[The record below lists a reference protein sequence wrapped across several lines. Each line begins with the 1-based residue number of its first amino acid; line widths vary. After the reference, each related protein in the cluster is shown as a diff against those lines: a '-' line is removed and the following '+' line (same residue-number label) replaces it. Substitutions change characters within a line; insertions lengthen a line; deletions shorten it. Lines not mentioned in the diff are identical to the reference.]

1 MPLFRKVAL
10 VFKTRLEENQ
20 RILAAISKF
29 NRFHENWSAF
39 VDDQAVSQQDPTWLL
54 NQHWDGVITRHSTAE
69 LIQGCVEKNIPVV
82 DLTDGPRFNQSVP
95 KLRPDNW
102 AIGHQGAEYFIEKG
116 YQHFAFCGFSS
127 ETWAQDRENGF
138 KEALE
143 LAGRT
148 FQSFDSSYPQVN
160 EPDWEQKEELKI
172 CEWLDSLPQPLA
184 MMCCND
190 LRALQALH
198 ACRQLDLRVPEEV
211 AILGVNNETV
221 RCELSNP
228 QLSSIPVNTDYY
240 GQVAAQYLTDLMNGV
255 SVSKM
260 EQLIDP
266 LEVVTRRST
275 DMFSIDDK
283 HVAEALHIIKNNACE
298 GITVD
303 AIVGQV
309 PVSRSILERRFR
321 KHIGRSPQEE
331 IRSVQIQKIKQLLKE
346 TNYTLAHIAE
356 IAGFDHPEYMSVVFK
371 KQLKMTPIQ
380 YRKKVAV
387 SYE

>member
-1 MPLFRKVAL
+1 MPQFRKVAL

-39 VDDQAVSQQDPTWLL
+39 VDDQAVSQQDPSWLL
-54 NQHWDGVITRHSTAE
+54 NQSWDGIITRHSTSE
-69 LIQGCVEKNIPVV
+69 FLEGCIKQSIPVV
-82 DLTDGPRFNQSVP
+82 DLTDGPRFDRTVP
-95 KLRPDNW
+95 KFRPDNR
-102 AIGHQGAEYFIEKG
+102 AIGHMGAEYFIEKG

-127 ETWAQDRENGF
+127 ELWALDRENGF

-148 FQSFDSSYPQVN
+148 SQSFDSSYPKAN
-160 EPDWEQKEELKI
+160 EPDWEQKEEEKI
-172 CEWLDSLPQPLA
+172 RAWLDDLPQPLA
-184 MMCCND
+184 LMCCND
-190 LRALQALH
+190 LRALQVLH

-211 AILGVNNETV
+211 AILGVNNENV

-240 GQVAAQYLTDLMNGV
+240 GQVAAQCLTDLMNGE
-255 SVSKM
+255 SPDSLN
-260 EQLIDP
+260 QLIDP

-275 DMFSIDDK
+275 DMLSIDDK
-283 HVAEALHIIKNNACE
+283 HVAEALHIIKNSACE

-303 AIVGQV
+303 AIVEQV
-309 PVSRSILERRFR
+309 SVSRSMLERRFR

-387 SYE
+387 SYN